1 MLELDSLFAP
11 RQLRRDADAL
21 AQWGR
26 DATRSHNADPS
37 AVVFPE
43 STDDVVALV
52 QLANA
57 QGLKLVPSGG
67 RTGLS
72 GGALA
77 CNHEIVVSFD
87 RMNRSSISTLKT
99 VC

>member
-1 MLELDSLFAP
+1 MRELDSLFAP
-11 RQLRRDADAL
+11 RQLKRDADSL
-21 AQWGR
+21 AQWGQ
-26 DATRSHNADPS
+26 DATRSHKAAPS

-52 QLANA
+52 RLANA

-72 GGALA
+72 GGAFA
-77 CNHEIVVSFD
+77 CNHEI
-87 RMNRSSISTLKT
+87 
-99 VC
+99 